1 MTDGNSPY
9 DVNFLDDDEIKQD
22 HIPDITIDSYSGTEV
37 EATFLE
43 IGPDGKIIKK
53 VKASEKKKQRTK
65 QKEQKTTPLP
75 DSQIFTT
82 PLPKLDISPDD
93 FDYPLEQ
100 DYSAFPLKLPKIKE
114 VDDITN
120 LVLTEDLYPAETG
133 FFPLYLKYTQGT
145 ADSPLPFHFAS
156 GLAVLSHCISDRYDC
171 DFLKMRPNV
180 GMLLIGGSG
189 DRKSRAMDLA
199 IKLLAQDTIHSGS
212 ISSGGAFV
220 QKLKKNP
227 KLLWH
232 LDEADVFFQTVA
244 AAGHTPSGDL
254 AARIASAFTGADQ
267 RYESL
272 TQGSIQSEDPSLSIL
287 MGTALE
293 WLEMRKLSPAFLRGG
308 LFARIW
314 LIPAKRDRLLKFP
327 PPPNVAAGDS
337 LRDWFAALQAVD
349 DATIRFSKEAKG
361 YIGNY
366 QTYKDVPAELAVC
379 GAWGRAQAHVVKLA
393 VLYHICQM
401 RGPEQEIDAAT
412 SIMAIKFVHQYLM
425 PGYLWAMKKLEAA
438 GDCVSDIEQRILSLL
453 DTAGVKGLPVRQLQS
468 SFGRRINSMEAMIN
482 LHRKHKVRFY
492 ANIATKGRPSRI
504 VVSRKFDKRKKPVLY
519 SDDKTQALPNFIK
532 RVAELED

>member
-1 MTDGNSPY
+1 MSDDNSSY
-9 DVNFLDDDEIKQD
+9 DVNFLDEDDIKHD

-37 EATFLE
+37 EATVLE

-53 VKASEKKKQRTK
+53 VKASEKKKQRIK
-65 QKEQKTTPLP
+65 KKEKENNPTPETF
-75 DSQIFTT
+75 SFAT

-100 DYSAFPLKLPKIKE
+100 DYSAFPLKLPKIQE
-114 VDDITN
+114 VDDITK
-120 LVLTEDLYPAETG
+120 LVLTDDLYPSKTG

-199 IKLLAQDTIHSGS
+199 IKLLSPDTIHSGS

-227 KLLWH
+227 KMLWH

-267 RYESL
+267 KYESL

-293 WLEMRKLSPAFLRGG
+293 WLEMRKLSPSFLRGG

-314 LIPAKRDRLLKFP
+314 LIPAKRTRLLKFP
-327 PPPNVAAGDS
+327 PPPDAAVGES
-337 LRDWFAALQAVD
+337 LRDWFAALQSVD
-349 DATIRFSKEAKG
+349 NATIRFSKEAKG

-366 QTYKDVPAELAVC
+366 QMYKDVPAEIAVC

-401 RGPEQEIDAAT
+401 RGPEQEIDAETAV
-412 SIMAIKFVHQYLM
+412 MAIRFVHQFLM
-425 PGYLWAMKKLEAA
+425 PGYLWAMRKLEAS
-438 GDCVSDIEQRILSLL
+438 GDCVSDIEQRILALL

-492 ANIATKGRPSRI
+492 ANIIPKGRPCR
-504 VVSRKFDKRKKPVLY
+504 VVISCKYDKKKKPPLY
-519 SDDKTQALPNFIK
+519 TDDKTQALPNFIK